1 MIPTGDF
8 TVVTLEEYEEDGED
22 EENGEDEKVEEE
34 EGAEIVKEVK
44 RNDSLWRFACGDALL
59 YRVASA
65 VDIIDQL
72 STTFKICLCTMYKR
86 NFLDYPSQLY

>member
-8 TVVTLEEYEEDGED
+8 TVVTPEEYEEDGED

-44 RNDSLWRFACGDALL
+44 RNDSL
-59 YRVASA
+59 
-65 VDIIDQL
+65 
-72 STTFKICLCTMYKR
+72 
-86 NFLDYPSQLY
+86 

>member
-34 EGAEIVKEVK
+34 GAEIVKEVK
-44 RNDSLWRFACGDALL
+44 RNDSLWRCFTIQGGQHGRY
-59 YRVASA
+59 YRP
-65 VDIIDQL
+65 IIDHL
-72 STTFKICLCTMYKR
+72 
-86 NFLDYPSQLY
+86 

>member
-44 RNDSLWRFACGDALL
+44 RNDSL
-59 YRVASA
+59 
-65 VDIIDQL
+65 
-72 STTFKICLCTMYKR
+72 
-86 NFLDYPSQLY
+86 